1 MEATENQNKEK
12 EIQPLTP
19 APGTKLS
26 ASELVGAENVQQ
38 ELEQALQEFACLAI
52 VDDYNDGR
60 ILLVS
65 GTGLTDAS
73 K

>member
-1 MEATENQNKEK
+1 MSATDAKRSPS
-12 EIQPLTP
+12 EI
-19 APGTKLS
+19 
-26 ASELVGAENVQQ
+26 VGGGKVQQ
-38 ELEQALQEFACLAI
+38 ELERALQEFACLAI

>member
-1 MEATENQNKEK
+1 MESTENQNKDK
-12 EIQPLTP
+12 EMQPLTP

-52 VDDYNDGR
+52 VDDYNDNR
-60 ILLVS
+60 ILMVS
-65 GTGLTDAS
+65 GTSLADST

>member
-1 MEATENQNKEK
+1 MSATDAKQSPS
-12 EIQPLTP
+12 EI
-19 APGTKLS
+19 
-26 ASELVGAENVQQ
+26 VGGGKVQQ
-38 ELEQALQEFACLAI
+38 ELEQALKEFACLAI
-52 VDDYNDGR
+52 VDDYNDNR